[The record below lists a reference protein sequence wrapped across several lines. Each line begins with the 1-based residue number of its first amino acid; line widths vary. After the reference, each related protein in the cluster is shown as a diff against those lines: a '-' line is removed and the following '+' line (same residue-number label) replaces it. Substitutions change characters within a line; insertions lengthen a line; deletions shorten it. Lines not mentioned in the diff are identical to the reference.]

1 MSLYLTHGSTAYST
15 KTELFDDI
23 IHPQRVHWLP
33 ETYEK
38 SASGFT
44 YAPQVLV
51 SKVFPAA
58 KKISFFRENPS
69 LGKTAFI
76 LAGGNQHFAGI
87 NPRDNQKHTRL
98 HYVYKFLPF
107 TLTNV
112 YAGRLAQQVCDPDY
126 VATDATACVSS
137 LKVLQDCLMLEQFG
151 YTRFIILSVED
162 AVSNSVLEFFGDSGA
177 CLTKKREDET
187 GAIPSAFDRQN
198 GGFYVGQ
205 GAAFAVLMSEKEVN
219 HYGLTPK
226 ARLVSAY
233 HCAETASN
241 AIGQREDGKGFADAI
256 EGALTYGQ
264 VNASEVTIVKTH
276 GTGTASNN
284 VSEKAGLRTA
294 LKDFVATS
302 YKPRIGHTMG
312 ASGLLE
318 TLLLLDNLAY
328 GVVPGI
334 PNRTEEDAVFLSQ
347 DCVAPDGLVLS
358 LAAGM
363 GNVYTAAV
371 FEPLRE

>member
-33 ETYEK
+33 ETYQK
-38 SASGFT
+38 AKTGFT
-44 YAPQVLV
+44 YAPHILADMVLT
-51 SKVFPAA
+51 PQ
-58 KKISFFRENPS
+58 KISWIRENPS
-69 LGKTAFI
+69 IGKTAFI

-87 NPRDNQKHTRL
+87 SPRDNQKHTRL
-98 HYVYKFLPF
+98 HYIYKFLPF

-112 YAGRLAQQVCDPDY
+112 YAGRIAQQICEPDY
-126 VATDATACVSS
+126 ITTDATACVSS

-151 YTRFIILSVED
+151 YTRFVILSVED

-187 GAIPSAFDRQN
+187 SALPSAFDRRN

-205 GAAFAVLMSEKEVN
+205 GAVFAVLMSDKEVD

-233 HCAETASN
+233 HCAERASN
-241 AIGQREDGKGFADAI
+241 AIGQREDGKGYADAI
-256 EGALTYGQ
+256 EGALTYGS
-264 VNASEVTIVKTH
+264 VNASEITIVKTH
-276 GTGTASNN
+276 GTGTVSNN
-284 VSEKAGLRTA
+284 ASEKAGLQA
-294 LKDFVATS
+294 VLKDFIATS
-302 YKPRIGHTMG
+302 YKQKIGHTMG

-334 PNRTEEDAVFLSQ
+334 ANRTEQDSVFLSE
-347 DCVAPDGLVLS
+347 DCEAPDGLVLS
-358 LAAGM
+358 VAAGM
-363 GNVYTAAV
+363 GNVYSAAI
-371 FEPLRE
+371 FEPVR

>member
-33 ETYEK
+33 ETYQK
-38 SASGFT
+38 AKTGFT
-44 YAPQVLV
+44 YAPHILADMVLT
-51 SKVFPAA
+51 PQ
-58 KKISFFRENPS
+58 KISWIRENPS
-69 LGKTAFI
+69 IGKTAFI

-87 NPRDNQKHTRL
+87 SPRDNQKHTRL
-98 HYVYKFLPF
+98 HYIYKFLPF

-112 YAGRLAQQVCDPDY
+112 YAGRIAQQICEPDY
-126 VATDATACVSS
+126 ITTDATACVSS

-151 YTRFIILSVED
+151 YTRFVILSVED

-187 GAIPSAFDRQN
+187 GALPSAFDRRN

-205 GAAFAVLMSEKEVN
+205 GAVFAVLMSDKEVD

-233 HCAETASN
+233 HCAERASN
-241 AIGQREDGKGFADAI
+241 AIGQREDGKGYADAI
-256 EGALTYGQ
+256 EGALTYGS
-264 VNASEVTIVKTH
+264 VNASEITIVKTH
-276 GTGTASNN
+276 GTGTVSNN
-284 VSEKAGLRTA
+284 ASEKAGLQA
-294 LKDFVATS
+294 VLKDFIATS
-302 YKPRIGHTMG
+302 YKQKIGHTMG

-334 PNRTEEDAVFLSQ
+334 ANRTEQDSVFLSE
-347 DCVAPDGLVLS
+347 DCEAPDGLVLS
-358 LAAGM
+358 VAAGM
-363 GNVYTAAV
+363 GNVYSAAI
-371 FEPLRE
+371 FEPVR